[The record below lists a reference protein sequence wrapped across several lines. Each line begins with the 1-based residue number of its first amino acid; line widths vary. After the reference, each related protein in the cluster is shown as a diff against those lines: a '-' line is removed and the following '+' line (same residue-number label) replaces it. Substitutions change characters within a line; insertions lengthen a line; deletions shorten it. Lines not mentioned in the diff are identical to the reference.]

1 MANPSASIQSTFD
14 ISKFTRPISELLFST
29 TDNRIQ
35 PLLPLFSLPFPNQYP
50 INLITNDITFS
61 RGLCPICGRIYGSFK
76 DFQDHMMAH
85 HERKYECEKCARTF
99 VSEKRMRAH
108 ELKKHSAH
116 ISNTVKE
123 NNGERKLFE
132 CNQCD
137 RTYETFYNF
146 KEHLAKH
153 KGKLFRCT
161 ICNKHLSGQSALSR
175 HAKIHEKPHE
185 CMMCT
190 SRFSSAYD
198 LDCHFSYYHSTIKRF
213 KCFHCNR
220 VLYNYS
226 GKLRH
231 ERLCSLKNTI
241 IRKVPHSQI
250 VNLPKIISSKEKL
263 IQTKLKH
270 EEVEELGDNKKCQII
285 SNHSAAINLI
295 NEAKFHKPK
304 TVAFENSKKLT
315 ETTKFEQKKTFHICD
330 IMHDMPGFS

>member
-1 MANPSASIQSTFD
+1 MV
-14 ISKFTRPISELLFST
+14 
-29 TDNRIQ
+29 
-35 PLLPLFSLPFPNQYP
+35 
-50 INLITNDITFS
+50 
-61 RGLCPICGRIYGSFK
+61 
-76 DFQDHMMAH
+76 H

-108 ELKKHSAH
+108 ELKKHSAMDSDL
-116 ISNTVKE
+116 INRNSN
-123 NNGERKLFE
+123 GRKLFE

-175 HAKIHEKPHE
+175 HSKIHEKPHE

-213 KCFHCNR
+213 KCFHCDR

-231 ERLCSLKNTI
+231 ERLCSLKNVSI
-241 IRKVPHSQI
+241 KKASPNDSQI
-250 VNLPKIISSKEKL
+250 LTSTVLSTENSNLKIQNRIETLQMNDNKNIKYEGMQSKPIIDQNLLSKSEFCAIKNESESYSQNEQFLRLPK
-263 IQTKLKH
+263 
-270 EEVEELGDNKKCQII
+270 
-285 SNHSAAINLI
+285 
-295 NEAKFHKPK
+295 P
-304 TVAFENSKKLT
+304 
-315 ETTKFEQKKTFHICD
+315 QKRKTFHIRD
-330 IMHDMPGFS
+330 IMHDVPGFSQ

>member
-1 MANPSASIQSTFD
+1 MANASAPVPVHLTFD
-14 ISKFTRPISELLFST
+14 ISKFTGPINEFIFST
-29 TDNRIQ
+29 NQNRTQ
-35 PLLPLFSLPFPNQYP
+35 PFLPLFSLPITNLHPM
-50 INLITNDITFS
+50 NLIASNITLPK
-61 RGLCPICGRIYGSFK
+61 GLCPICGKIYGSNR
-76 DFQDHMMAH
+76 DLQNHVMAH
-85 HERKYECEKCARTF
+85 HERKYECTKCARTF
-99 VSEKRMRAH
+99 ISEKRMRAH

-116 ISNTVKE
+116 STNFVKE

-161 ICNKHLSGQSALSR
+161 ICSKHLSGQSALSR

-198 LDCHFSYYHSTIKRF
+198 LDCHFSYYHSTVKRF

-231 ERLCSLKNTI
+231 ERLCSLKTTVI
-241 IRKVPHSQI
+241 KKVPHSQTTI
-250 VNLPKIISSKEKL
+250 LQKTIPRPEGIIREEPENEVVKKPSGNEECEIIQNHSTTVNLISESKFYTPKIAPENPSSK
-263 IQTKLKH
+263 
-270 EEVEELGDNKKCQII
+270 
-285 SNHSAAINLI
+285 
-295 NEAKFHKPK
+295 
-304 TVAFENSKKLT
+304 SK
-315 ETTKFEQKKTFHICD
+315 QRKTFHICD
-330 IMHDMPGFS
+330 IMHDIPGFS

>member
-1 MANPSASIQSTFD
+1 MNNLAIEPASVPVHLTFD
-14 ISKFTRPISELLFST
+14 IPKFAKPINELIFST
-29 TDNRIQ
+29 NQNRTQ
-35 PLLPLFSLPFPNQYP
+35 PFYPLFPVPIANQYP
-50 INLITNDITFS
+50 VNLFTSNITFP
-61 RGLCPICGRIYGSFK
+61 RGLCPICGKIYGSSK
-76 DFQDHMMAH
+76 DLQDHVMAH

-116 ISNTVKE
+116 ATNFVKE

-161 ICNKHLSGQSALSR
+161 ICSKHLSGQSALSR

-185 CMMCT
+185 CIMCT

-198 LDCHFSYYHSTIKRF
+198 LDCHFSYYHSTVKRF

-231 ERLCSLKNTI
+231 ERLCSLKSTAI
-241 IRKVPHSQI
+241 QKISHSQPAI
-250 VNLPKIISSKEKL
+250 LQKTMPQPEGTIRPEPENSGSNKEYGII
-263 IQTKLKH
+263 QNH
-270 EEVEELGDNKKCQII
+270 FI
-285 SNHSAAINLI
+285 SPNSIS
-295 NEAKFHKPK
+295 ESRFH
-304 TVAFENSKKLT
+304 TSENSKRLISPSKS
-315 ETTKFEQKKTFHICD
+315 KQRKTFHICD
-330 IMHDMPGFS
+330 IMHDIPGFSQ

>member
-1 MANPSASIQSTFD
+1 M
-14 ISKFTRPISELLFST
+14 
-29 TDNRIQ
+29 
-35 PLLPLFSLPFPNQYP
+35 
-50 INLITNDITFS
+50 NLISTNITFP
-61 RGLCPICGRIYGSFK
+61 RGLCPICGRIYGSSK
-76 DFQDHMMAH
+76 DLQDHLMAH

-108 ELKKHSAH
+108 EIKKHSAH
-116 ISNTVKE
+116 STNFVKE
-123 NNGERKLFE
+123 NGERKLFE

-161 ICNKHLSGQSALSR
+161 ICSKHLSGQSALSR

-231 ERLCSLKNTI
+231 ERLCSLKTNVFQKTIPHPEDI
-241 IRKVPHSQI
+241 IRTESGNEQVKKSSDNEECRVIQNHPTA
-250 VNLPKIISSKEKL
+250 VNLISESRFY
-263 IQTKLKH
+263 T
-270 EEVEELGDNKKCQII
+270 
-285 SNHSAAINLI
+285 
-295 NEAKFHKPK
+295 PK
-304 TVAFENSKKLT
+304 TLPENSKRLIPSSKS
-315 ETTKFEQKKTFHICD
+315 KQRKTFHICD
-330 IMHDMPGFS
+330 IMHDIPGFSQ

>member
-1 MANPSASIQSTFD
+1 MNLVTSNTTF
-14 ISKFTRPISELLFST
+14 P
-29 TDNRIQ
+29 
-35 PLLPLFSLPFPNQYP
+35 
-50 INLITNDITFS
+50 
-61 RGLCPICGRIYGSFK
+61 RGLCPICGRIYGSNK
-76 DFQDHMMAH
+76 DLQDHVTAY

-108 ELKKHSAH
+108 ELKKHSAQT
-116 ISNTVKE
+116 SSFVKG
-123 NNGERKLFE
+123 NNGGERKLFE

-161 ICNKHLSGQSALSR
+161 ICSKHLSGQSALSR

-185 CMMCT
+185 CIMCT

-231 ERLCSLKNTI
+231 ERLCSLKSTVIKKLPDCQAAVFQQTLSGPEKTI
-241 IRKVPHSQI
+241 RTIAKTDTVEKFSSDEKCGAVQNHVTT
-250 VNLPKIISSKEKL
+250 VNLISESRFC
-263 IQTKLKH
+263 TPRTA
-270 EEVEELGDNKKCQII
+270 
-285 SNHSAAINLI
+285 S
-295 NEAKFHKPK
+295 
-304 TVAFENSKKLT
+304 ENSEDHFIPTSKS
-315 ETTKFEQKKTFHICD
+315 EHRKTFHICD
-330 IMHDMPGFS
+330 IMHDIPGFSQ